1 MGDERR
7 ADAYI
12 VTHIMDIY
20 YSEAVNALRC
30 LEEMTEL
37 EPGPRKILV
46 KRWSQIKRLIL
57 DAFQKNANQHAG
69 IGLTFWSETL
79 NEET

>member
-1 MGDERR
+1 MGNERR

-30 LEEMTEL
+30 LETMTEL
-37 EPGPRKILV
+37 EPEPRKILV

-57 DAFQKNANQHAG
+57 DAFNQNANLHAG
-69 IGLTFWSETL
+69 TGLTLRSETL
-79 NEET
+79 NEDI